1 MRKLFVGLMAVAA
14 MAAGAEAAPSL
25 EFSIG
30 ICAAKTNAKE
40 RLACYDA
47 IAQRLRAGDVSAS
60 VAPAAPMAAAPAAA
74 APVAP
79 APVAAAP
86 VAPAPVAA
94 APVAPPVAAPAAQPE
109 AQFGAETLK
118 KDTRAAAGQPEPLDE
133 IHGVIAKLTF
143 SPLGRAIIALDNGQ
157 VWRQVEG
164 DTDRFKGKEGE
175 TATVARALL
184 GSYSLTVQGRNQ
196 LIKVQRVR

>member
-1 MRKLFVGLMAVAA
+1 MRKLFAGLMAVAA
-14 MAAGAEAAPSL
+14 MAAGAEAAPNL

-30 ICAAKTNAKE
+30 ICSAKTNAKE

-47 IAQRLRAGDVSAS
+47 IAQRLRAGEIAAPVAVPAAPAPVA
-60 VAPAAPMAAAPAAA
+60 VAPAAP

-79 APVAAAP
+79 APLAA
-86 VAPAPVAA
+86 APVAA
-94 APVAPPVAAPAAQPE
+94 APAPAPAPVPAAAPAPE
-109 AQFGAETLK
+109 TQFGAEALK
-118 KDTRAAAGQPEPLDE
+118 KETRAATGQPEQLDE
-133 IHGVIAKLTF
+133 IHGVIAKLAF
-143 SPLGRAIIALDNGQ
+143 SPIGRAIVTLDNGQ

-164 DTDRFKGKEGE
+164 DTDRFKGKEGD
-175 TATVARALL
+175 TATIERALL

>member
-1 MRKLFVGLMAVAA
+1 
-14 MAAGAEAAPSL
+14 MAAGAEAAPNL

-30 ICAAKTNAKE
+30 ICSAKTNAKE

-47 IAQRLRAGDVSAS
+47 IAQRLRAGEAVAAP
-60 VAPAAPMAAAPAAA
+60 VAAPAAPAPVAAAPA
-74 APVAP
+74 AP

-86 VAPAPVAA
+86 VVPAPVAA
-94 APVAPPVAAPAAQPE
+94 APAAAPAPVAAPAPE
-109 AQFGAETLK
+109 AQFGAEALK
-118 KDTRAAAGQPEPLDE
+118 KETRAATGQPEPLDE
-133 IHGVIAKLTF
+133 IHGVIAKLAF
-143 SPLGRAIIALDNGQ
+143 SPIGRAIVTLDNGQ

-175 TATVARALL
+175 TATIERALL

-196 LIKVQRVR
+196 MIKVQRVR

>member
-1 MRKLFVGLMAVAA
+1 
-14 MAAGAEAAPSL
+14 MAAGAEAAPNL

-30 ICAAKTNAKE
+30 ICSAKPNAKE

-47 IAQRLRAGDVSAS
+47 IAQRLRAGEAVAAPVAAVPAAPAPVA
-60 VAPAAPMAAAPAAA
+60 VAPAV

-94 APVAPPVAAPAAQPE
+94 APVPAAAPAAAPE
-109 AQFGAETLK
+109 AQFGAEALK
-118 KDTRAAAGQPEPLDE
+118 KETRAATGQPEPLDE
-133 IHGVIAKLTF
+133 IHGVIAKLAF
-143 SPLGRAIIALDNGQ
+143 SPIGRAIVTLDNGQ

-164 DTDRFKGKEGE
+164 DTDHFKGKQGE

-184 GSYSLTVQGRNQ
+184 GSYNLTVEGRNQ
-196 LIKVQRVR
+196 MIKVQRVR

>member
-1 MRKLFVGLMAVAA
+1 MAAVAMTA
-14 MAAGAEAAPSL
+14 VAGAAPNL

-47 IAQRLRAGDVSAS
+47 IAQRLRAGEASAS
-60 VAPAAPMAAAPAAA
+60 AAVPA

-79 APVAAAP
+79 AVAAAP
-86 VAPAPVAA
+86 APVATAPAPAAAPAPVAA
-94 APVAPPVAAPAAQPE
+94 PAPAPATAAAPAPVATPPQQPE
-109 AQFGAETLK
+109 SQFGAEYIK
-118 KDTRAAAGQPEPLDE
+118 KENREVAGQPAPLDE
-133 IHGVIAKLTF
+133 IHGAIAKLAF
-143 SPLGRAIIALDNGQ
+143 SLTGRAIITLDNGQ

-164 DTDRFKGKEGE
+164 DTDRFKGKEGDK
-175 TATVARALL
+175 ATIARAFL
-184 GSYSLTVQGRNQ
+184 GSYSLTVDGRNQ